1 LVLGYSPSVCK
12 KSEVSINKMA
22 GQLGGVPILVLREGS
37 ERASGRDA
45 QTANINAAK
54 AVAAAVRTTLGPKGM
69 DKMLVDSLGDVVI
82 TNDGVTILKEM
93 DIESPAAKMMVEV
106 AKTVDAE
113 AGDGTTTS
121 VVLGGELLKKAED
134 LLEQELHPA
143 VIALGYRLASEQAI
157 KVLDSIAIDIA
168 IADEAELKKVAETA
182 ITGKSAEAS
191 REFLA
196 EIAIKAVKAITEEDS
211 EGKKVVDVDNINV
224 EKKVGGRMSETELV
238 QGMALD
244 KEVVHPGMPRKIK
257 NAKIALINASLEVK
271 KTETSAEVRIRTSDQ
286 LKSFLAEEERMMRRL
301 AERIKESGANVVI
314 CQKGIDDV
322 VQHHLAKEG
331 IMAVRRAKKS
341 DIEKLEKATGGN
353 IVSTVEEMTESDLGH
368 AGLVEERKISGDNML
383 FIEQCKNPHAV
394 SIVIRGGTEHV
405 VDEVERSLHDTL
417 RVVGS
422 IIEDGKAVAG
432 GGAVETE
439 LALRIRDYG
448 ASLKGREQLAVEKF
462 AEAMEII
469 PRTLAENSGLDP
481 IDKLVALKAAHER
494 GEKNAGLN
502 VYTGKIVDMRAN
514 NVIEPLRTKR
524 QSVASAVDAAIMI
537 LKIDD
542 VIASK
547 KGAAPPPGAGG
558 MPPGGMPEGMY

>member
-1 LVLGYSPSVCK
+1 L
-12 KSEVSINKMA
+12 I
-22 GQLGGVPILVLREGS
+22 LREGG

-134 LLEQELHPA
+134 LLEQGLHPA

-168 IADEAELKKVAETA
+168 IEDDEELKKVAQTA

-191 REFLA
+191 SEFLA

-211 EGKKVVDVDNINV
+211 KGKKVVDVDNINV
-224 EKKVGGRMSETELV
+224 EKKVGGRMSETKLV
-238 QGMALD
+238 QGLALD

-271 KTETSAEVRIRTSDQ
+271 KTETSAEVKIRTTDQ

-331 IMAVRRAKKS
+331 IMAIRRAKKS
-341 DIEKLEKATGGN
+341 DLEKLEKATGGN
-353 IVSTVEEMTESDLGH
+353 IVSTVEEMTGSDLGH
-368 AGLVEERKISGDNML
+368 AGLVEERKISGDKML

-405 VDEVERSLHDTL
+405 VDEVERSLHDVL

-439 LALRIRDYG
+439 LALKIRDYG

-524 QSVASAVDAAIMI
+524 QSVRSAVDAAIMI

>member
-1 LVLGYSPSVCK
+1 
-12 KSEVSINKMA
+12 MA
-22 GQLGGVPILVLREGS
+22 GQLGGVPIIILREGS
-37 ERASGRDA
+37 ERTRGRDA
-45 QTANINAAK
+45 QSANINAAK

-106 AKTVDAE
+106 AKTVDSE

-134 LLEQELHPA
+134 LLEQKLHPA
-143 VIALGYRLASEQAI
+143 VIALGYRLAAEKARE
-157 KVLDSIAIDIA
+157 VLNEIAIDVA
-168 IADEAELKKVAETA
+168 IDDDEELKKVAQTA

-191 REFLA
+191 RDFLA
-196 EIAIKAVKAITEEDS
+196 DIAIKAVKAVAEETAK
-211 EGKKVVDVDNINV
+211 GKKVVDVDNINV
-224 EKKVGGRMSETELV
+224 EKKVGGRMGETELV

-244 KEVVHPGMPRKIK
+244 KEIVHPGMPRKIK

-271 KTETSAEVRIRTSDQ
+271 KTETSAEIKIRSSDQ

-314 CQKGIDDV
+314 CQKGIDDL
-322 VQHHLAKEG
+322 VQHYLAKDG

-341 DIEKLEKATGGN
+341 DLEKLEKATGGN
-353 IVSTVEEMTESDLGH
+353 IVSTVEDLTKSDLGY
-368 AGLVEERKISGDNML
+368 AGLVEERKISGDKML

-394 SIVIRGGTEHV
+394 SIVIRGGTKHV
-405 VDEVERSLHDTL
+405 VDEVDRSLHDML
-417 RVVGS
+417 RVLGS

-432 GGAVETE
+432 GGSVETE
-439 LALRIRDYG
+439 LALKLRDYG

-494 GEKNAGLN
+494 GEKYAGLD

-524 QSVASAVDAAIMI
+524 QAVQSAAEAAIMI

-547 KGAAPPPGAGG
+547 KGGMPAPPPGGAGG
-558 MPPGGMPEGMY
+558 MPEEMY

>member
-1 LVLGYSPSVCK
+1 
-12 KSEVSINKMA
+12 MA
-22 GQLGGVPILVLREGS
+22 GQLGGTPIIILREGG
-37 ERASGRDA
+37 ERARGREA
-45 QTANINAAK
+45 QSANISAAK

-106 AKTVDAE
+106 AKTVDSE

-121 VVLGGELLKKAED
+121 VVLGGELLKKAEE
-134 LLEQELHPA
+134 LLEQGLHPA
-143 VIALGYRLASEQAI
+143 VVALGYRLAAEHARE
-157 KVLDSIAIDIA
+157 VLDEIA
-168 IADEAELKKVAETA
+168 IAIAIENDEELKKVAETA

-191 REFLA
+191 RDFLA
-196 EIAIKAVKAITEEDS
+196 DIAIKAIKAITEETSD
-211 EGKKVVDVDNINV
+211 GKKEVDVDNISV
-224 EKKVGGRMSETELV
+224 EKKVGGRMGETDLV
-238 QGMALD
+238 QGIALD

-271 KTETSAEVRIRTSDQ
+271 KTETSAEVKIRSSDQ

-314 CQKGIDDV
+314 CQKGIDDL
-322 VQHHLAKEG
+322 VQHYLAKDG

-341 DIEKLEKATGGN
+341 DMEKLEKATGGN
-353 IVSTVEEMTESDLGH
+353 VVSTVEDLTEKDLGH
-368 AGLVEERKISGDNML
+368 AGLAEERKISGDKML

-405 VDEVERSLHDTL
+405 VDEVDRSLHDTL
-417 RVVGS
+417 RVLGS
-422 IIEDGKAVAG
+422 VIEDGKVVAG
-432 GGAVETE
+432 GGSVETE
-439 LALRIRDYG
+439 LALRLKDYS

-481 IDKLVALKAAHER
+481 LDKLVALKAAHER
-494 GEKNAGLN
+494 GEKNAGLD
-502 VYTGKIVDMRAN
+502 VYTGKIVDMYAN

-524 QSVASAVDAAIMI
+524 QAVESAAEAAIMI

-542 VIASK
+542 VIAARQ
-547 KGAAPPPGAGG
+547 GAPMP
-558 MPPGGMPEGMY
+558 PPGGMPPEEEMY

>member
-1 LVLGYSPSVCK
+1 
-12 KSEVSINKMA
+12 MA
-22 GQLGGVPILVLREGS
+22 GQLGGVPILVLREGG

-45 QTANINAAK
+45 QSANINAAK
-54 AVAAAVRTTLGPKGM
+54 AVAAAIRTTLGPKGM

-168 IADEAELKKVAETA
+168 VEDEDELKKVAETA

-196 EIAIKAVKAITEEDS
+196 EIAIKAVKAIAEEDS
-211 EGKKVVDVDNINV
+211 KGNKVVDVDNISV

-238 QGMALD
+238 QGLALD

-271 KTETSAEVRIRTSDQ
+271 KTETSAEVKIRTSDQ

-301 AERIKESGANVVI
+301 AECIKESGANVVI
-314 CQKGIDDV
+314 CQKGIDDL
-322 VQHHLAKEG
+322 VQHYLAKDG
-331 IMAVRRAKKS
+331 IMAIRRSKKS
-341 DIEKLEKATGGN
+341 DMERLEKATGGN
-353 IVSTVEEMTESDLGH
+353 IVSTVEDIANSDLGH
-368 AGLVEERKISGDNML
+368 AGLVEERKISGDKML

-405 VDEVERSLHDTL
+405 VDEVERSLHDVL

-439 LALRIRDYG
+439 LALKIRDYG

-494 GEKNAGLN
+494 GEKYAGLN
-502 VYTGKIVDMRAN
+502 VYSGEIVDMRKN

-524 QSVASAVDAAIMI
+524 QSVRSAADAAIMI

-547 KGAAPPPGAGG
+547 KGAASPPGAGGGG
-558 MPPGGMPEGMY
+558 MPPGGMPGGGMY

>member
-1 LVLGYSPSVCK
+1 
-12 KSEVSINKMA
+12 MA
-22 GQLGGVPILVLREGS
+22 GQLGGIPVIVLKEGS
-37 ERASGRDA
+37 ERARGRDA
-45 QTANINAAK
+45 QSTNINAAK
-54 AVAAAVRTTLGPKGM
+54 AIAAAVRTTLGPKGM

-106 AKTVDAE
+106 AKTVDDV

-134 LLEQELHPA
+134 LLDQELHPA
-143 VIALGYRLASEQAI
+143 VIAMGYRLAMEQAR
-157 KVLDSIAIDIA
+157 KVLSEIARDIDVE
-168 IADEAELKKVAETA
+168 DDDELKKLAQTA

-191 REFLA
+191 RDFLA
-196 EIAIKAVKAITEEDS
+196 DIAIKAIKAIAEKTTA
-211 EGKKVVDVDNINV
+211 GKYVVDVDNINV

-238 QGMALD
+238 QGIALD
-244 KEVVHPGMPRKIK
+244 KEIVHPGMPRKLK

-271 KTETSAEVRIRTSDQ
+271 KTETSAEVRIRSSDQ
-286 LKSFLAEEERMMRRL
+286 LKSFLAEEERMMKRL
-301 AERIKESGANVVI
+301 ADLIKASGANVVV
-314 CQKGIDDV
+314 CQKGIDDL
-322 VQHHLAKEG
+322 VQHYLAKDG
-331 IMAVRRAKKS
+331 IIAVRRAKKS
-341 DIEKLEKATGGN
+341 DMEKLEKATGGT
-353 IVSTVEEMTESDLGH
+353 IVSTVEDLTKNDLGH
-368 AGLVEERKISGDNML
+368 AGLVEERKISGDKML

-432 GGAVETE
+432 GGSVETE
-439 LALRIRDYG
+439 LALRIRDYSS
-448 ASLKGREQLAVEKF
+448 SLKGREQLAVEKF

-494 GEKNAGLN
+494 GEIYAGLD
-502 VYTGKIVDMRAN
+502 VYTGKIIDMWKN

-524 QSVASAVDAAIMI
+524 QAVESAADAAIMI

-542 VIASK
+542 VIASRRE
-547 KGAAPPPGAGG
+547 APMPSPGAGGG
-558 MPPGGMPEGMY
+558 MPPGGMPMY

>member
-1 LVLGYSPSVCK
+1 
-12 KSEVSINKMA
+12 
-22 GQLGGVPILVLREGS
+22 
-37 ERASGRDA
+37 
-45 QTANINAAK
+45 
-54 AVAAAVRTTLGPKGM
+54 M

-106 AKTVDAE
+106 AKTVDSE

-121 VVLGGELLKKAED
+121 VVLGGELLKKAEE

-143 VIALGYRLASEQAI
+143 VIALGYQLAAEKARE
-157 KVLDSIAIDIA
+157 VLNEIAIEIA
-168 IADEAELKKVAETA
+168 ADDEEELKRVAQTA

-196 EIAIKAVKAITEEDS
+196 DIAIKAVRAVAEEIS
-211 EGKKVVDVDNINV
+211 KGKKVVDVDNINV
-224 EKKVGGRMSETELV
+224 EKKVGGRLGETELV
-238 QGMALD
+238 QGIALD

-271 KTETSAEVRIRTSDQ
+271 KTETSAEVRIRSSDQ
-286 LKSFLAEEERMMRRL
+286 LKSFLAEEERMMKRL
-301 AERIKESGANVVI
+301 AERIKESGANVVV
-314 CQKGIDDV
+314 CQKGIDEL
-322 VQHHLAKEG
+322 VQHYLAKEG
-331 IMAVRRAKKS
+331 IIAVRRAKKS
-341 DIEKLEKATGGN
+341 DMEKLEKATGGN
-353 IVSTVEEMTESDLGH
+353 IVSTVEDLAKSDLGY
-368 AGLVEERKISGDNML
+368 AGLVEERKISGEKML

-417 RVVGS
+417 RVLGS
-422 IIEDGKAVAG
+422 IIEDGKAVTG

-439 LALRIRDYG
+439 LALRLRDYS

-462 AEAMEII
+462 AEATEII

-502 VYTGKIVDMRAN
+502 VYTGKIVDMWQQG
-514 NVIEPLRTKR
+514 VIEPLRTKR
-524 QSVASAVDAAIMI
+524 QAVQSAAEAAIMI

-547 KGAAPPPGAGG
+547 RGVPAPPPGGAGG
-558 MPPGGMPEGMY
+558 MPPEEM

>member
-1 LVLGYSPSVCK
+1 
-12 KSEVSINKMA
+12 MA
-22 GQLGGVPILVLREGS
+22 GQLGGTPIIVLRAGG
-37 ERASGRDA
+37 ERAKGGEA
-45 QTANINAAK
+45 QSANISAAK

-106 AKTVDAE
+106 AKTVDSE

-143 VIALGYRLASEQAI
+143 IVALGYRLAAEKARE
-157 KVLDSIAIDIA
+157 VLNDVAIDIA
-168 IADEAELKKVAETA
+168 IENDDELKKVAQTA

-191 REFLA
+191 RDFLA
-196 EIAIKAVKAITEEDS
+196 DIAIKAIKAITEVTS
-211 EGKKVVDVDNINV
+211 EGKREVDVDNISV
-224 EKKVGGRMSETELV
+224 EKKVGGRMGETELV
-238 QGMALD
+238 QGIALD
-244 KEVVHPGMPRKIK
+244 KEVVHPGMPRKIED
-257 NAKIALINASLEVK
+257 AKIALISASLEVK
-271 KTETSAEVRIRTSDQ
+271 KTETSAEVKIRSSDQ
-286 LKSFLAEEERMMRRL
+286 LKSFLAEEERMMKRL
-301 AERIKESGANVVI
+301 AELIKESGANVVV
-314 CQKGIDDV
+314 CQKGIDDL
-322 VQHHLAKEG
+322 VQHYLAKSG

-341 DIEKLEKATGGN
+341 DMEKLEKATGGN
-353 IVSTVEEMTESDLGH
+353 VVSTVEDLTANDLGH
-368 AGLVEERKISGDNML
+368 AGLVEERKISGDKML

-394 SIVIRGGTEHV
+394 SIVIRGGTGHV
-405 VDEVERSLHDTL
+405 VDEVDRSLHDTL
-417 RVVGS
+417 RVLGS
-422 IIEDGKAVAG
+422 VIEDGKVVAG
-432 GGAVETE
+432 GGSVETE
-439 LALRIRDYG
+439 LALRLKDYG

-462 AEAMEII
+462 AEAMEVI

-494 GEKNAGLN
+494 GEKNAGLD

-524 QSVASAVDAAIMI
+524 QAVESAAEAAIMI

-542 VIASK
+542 VIAAQR
-547 KGAAPPPGAGG
+547 GAPMPPSGG
-558 MPPGGMPEGMY
+558 MPPGGMPPEGMY

>member
-1 LVLGYSPSVCK
+1 M
-12 KSEVSINKMA
+12 I
-22 GQLGGVPILVLREGS
+22 LREGG

-134 LLEQELHPA
+134 LLEQGLHPA

-168 IADEAELKKVAETA
+168 IDDDEELKKVAQTA

-191 REFLA
+191 SEFLA

-211 EGKKVVDVDNINV
+211 KGKKVVDVDNINV
-224 EKKVGGRMSETELV
+224 EKKVGGRMSETKLV
-238 QGMALD
+238 QGLALD

-271 KTETSAEVRIRTSDQ
+271 KTETSAEVKIRTTDQ

-322 VQHHLAKEG
+322 VQHHLAKDG
-331 IMAVRRAKKS
+331 IIAIRRAKKS
-341 DIEKLEKATGGN
+341 DLEKLEKATGGN
-353 IVSTVEEMTESDLGH
+353 IVSTVEEMTGSDLGH
-368 AGLVEERKISGDNML
+368 AGLVEERKISGDKML

-405 VDEVERSLHDTL
+405 VDEVERSLHDVL

-439 LALRIRDYG
+439 LALKIRDYG

-524 QSVASAVDAAIMI
+524 QSVRSAVDAAIMI

>member
-1 LVLGYSPSVCK
+1 L
-12 KSEVSINKMA
+12 I
-22 GQLGGVPILVLREGS
+22 LREGG

-134 LLEQELHPA
+134 LLEQGLHPA

-168 IADEAELKKVAETA
+168 IDDDEELKKVAQTA

-191 REFLA
+191 SEFLA

-211 EGKKVVDVDNINV
+211 KGKKVVDVDNISV
-224 EKKVGGRMSETELV
+224 EKKVGGRMSETKLV
-238 QGMALD
+238 QGLALD

-271 KTETSAEVRIRTSDQ
+271 KTETSAEVKIRTTDQ

-331 IMAVRRAKKS
+331 IMAIRRAKKS
-341 DIEKLEKATGGN
+341 DLEKLEKATGGN

-368 AGLVEERKISGDNML
+368 AGLVEERKISGDKML

-394 SIVIRGGTEHV
+394 SIVVRGGTEHV
-405 VDEVERSLHDTL
+405 VDEVERSLHDML

-439 LALRIRDYG
+439 LALKIRDYG

-502 VYTGKIVDMRAN
+502 VYTGKIVDMREN

-524 QSVASAVDAAIMI
+524 QSVRSAVDAAIMI

-558 MPPGGMPEGMY
+558 MPPGGMPGGGMY

>member
-1 LVLGYSPSVCK
+1 M
-12 KSEVSINKMA
+12 I
-22 GQLGGVPILVLREGS
+22 LREGG

-134 LLEQELHPA
+134 LLEQGLHPA

-168 IADEAELKKVAETA
+168 IEDDEELKKVAQTA

-191 REFLA
+191 SVFLA

-211 EGKKVVDVDNINV
+211 KGKKVVDVDNINV
-224 EKKVGGRMSETELV
+224 EKKVGGRMSETKLV

-271 KTETSAEVRIRTSDQ
+271 KTETSAEVKIRTTDQ
-286 LKSFLAEEERMMRRL
+286 LKSEFCN
-301 AERIKESGANVVI
+301 GA
-314 CQKGIDDV
+314 
-322 VQHHLAKEG
+322 
-331 IMAVRRAKKS
+331 
-341 DIEKLEKATGGN
+341 
-353 IVSTVEEMTESDLGH
+353 
-368 AGLVEERKISGDNML
+368 
-383 FIEQCKNPHAV
+383 
-394 SIVIRGGTEHV
+394 
-405 VDEVERSLHDTL
+405 
-417 RVVGS
+417 
-422 IIEDGKAVAG
+422 
-432 GGAVETE
+432 
-439 LALRIRDYG
+439 
-448 ASLKGREQLAVEKF
+448 
-462 AEAMEII
+462 
-469 PRTLAENSGLDP
+469 
-481 IDKLVALKAAHER
+481 
-494 GEKNAGLN
+494 
-502 VYTGKIVDMRAN
+502 
-514 NVIEPLRTKR
+514 
-524 QSVASAVDAAIMI
+524 
-537 LKIDD
+537 
-542 VIASK
+542 
-547 KGAAPPPGAGG
+547 
-558 MPPGGMPEGMY
+558 

>member
-1 LVLGYSPSVCK
+1 
-12 KSEVSINKMA
+12 MA
-22 GQLGGVPILVLREGS
+22 GQLGGTPIIILREGG
-37 ERASGRDA
+37 ERARGREA
-45 QTANINAAK
+45 QSANISAAK

-106 AKTVDAE
+106 AKTVDSE

-121 VVLGGELLKKAED
+121 VVLGGELLKKAEE
-134 LLEQELHPA
+134 LLEQGLHPA
-143 VIALGYRLASEQAI
+143 VVALGYRLAAEHARE
-157 KVLDSIAIDIA
+157 VLDEIA
-168 IADEAELKKVAETA
+168 IAIALEKDEELKKVAATA

-191 REFLA
+191 RDFLA
-196 EIAIKAVKAITEEDS
+196 DIAIKAIKAITEETSD
-211 EGKKVVDVDNINV
+211 GKKEVDVDNISV
-224 EKKVGGRMSETELV
+224 EKKVGGRMGETELV
-238 QGMALD
+238 QGIALD

-271 KTETSAEVRIRTSDQ
+271 KTETSAEVKIRSSDQ

-314 CQKGIDDV
+314 CQKGIDDL
-322 VQHHLAKEG
+322 VQHYLAKDG

-341 DIEKLEKATGGN
+341 DMEKLEKATGGN
-353 IVSTVEEMTESDLGH
+353 VVSTVEDLTEKDLGH
-368 AGLVEERKISGDNML
+368 AGLAEERKISGDKML

-405 VDEVERSLHDTL
+405 VDEVDRSLHDTL
-417 RVVGS
+417 RVLGS
-422 IIEDGKAVAG
+422 VIEDGKVVAG
-432 GGAVETE
+432 GGSVETE
-439 LALRIRDYG
+439 LALRLKDYS

-494 GEKNAGLN
+494 GEKNAGLD
-502 VYTGKIVDMRAN
+502 VYTGKIVDMYAN

-524 QSVASAVDAAIMI
+524 QAVESAAEAAIMI

-542 VIASK
+542 VIAARQ
-547 KGAAPPPGAGG
+547 GAPMP
-558 MPPGGMPEGMY
+558 PPGGMPPEEEMY

>member
-1 LVLGYSPSVCK
+1 MIVLK
-12 KSEVSINKMA
+12 
-22 GQLGGVPILVLREGS
+22 EGS
-37 ERASGRDA
+37 ERARGRDA
-45 QTANINAAK
+45 QSTNINAAK
-54 AVAAAVRTTLGPKGM
+54 AIAAAVRTTLGPKGM

-106 AKTVDAE
+106 AKTVDDV

-134 LLEQELHPA
+134 LLDQELHPA
-143 VIALGYRLASEQAI
+143 VIAMGYRLAMEQAR
-157 KVLDSIAIDIA
+157 KVLSEIARDIDVE
-168 IADEAELKKVAETA
+168 DDDELKKLAQTA

-191 REFLA
+191 RDFLA
-196 EIAIKAVKAITEEDS
+196 DIAIKAIKAIAEKTTA
-211 EGKKVVDVDNINV
+211 GKYVVDVDNINV

-238 QGMALD
+238 QGIALD
-244 KEVVHPGMPRKIK
+244 KEIVHPGMPRKLK

-271 KTETSAEVRIRTSDQ
+271 KTETSAEVRIRSSDQ
-286 LKSFLAEEERMMRRL
+286 LKSFLAEEERMMKRL
-301 AERIKESGANVVI
+301 ADLIKASGANVVV
-314 CQKGIDDV
+314 CQKGIDDL
-322 VQHHLAKEG
+322 VQHYLAKDG
-331 IMAVRRAKKS
+331 IIAVRRAKKS
-341 DIEKLEKATGGN
+341 DMEKLEKATGGT
-353 IVSTVEEMTESDLGH
+353 IVSTVEDLTKNDLGH
-368 AGLVEERKISGDNML
+368 AGLVEERKISGDKML

-432 GGAVETE
+432 GGSVETE
-439 LALRIRDYG
+439 LALRIRDYSS
-448 ASLKGREQLAVEKF
+448 SLKGREQLAVEKF

-494 GEKNAGLN
+494 GEIYAGLD
-502 VYTGKIVDMRAN
+502 VYTGKIIDMWKN

-524 QSVASAVDAAIMI
+524 QAVESAADAAIMI

-542 VIASK
+542 VIASRRE
-547 KGAAPPPGAGG
+547 APMPSPGAGGG
-558 MPPGGMPEGMY
+558 MPPGGMPMY

>member
-1 LVLGYSPSVCK
+1 
-12 KSEVSINKMA
+12 MA
-22 GQLGGVPILVLREGS
+22 GQLGGVPILILREGG

-54 AVAAAVRTTLGPKGM
+54 AVADAVRTTLGPKGM

-113 AGDGTTTS
+113 AGDGTTTA

-134 LLEQELHPA
+134 LLEQKLHPA
-143 VIALGYRLASEQAI
+143 VIALGYRLASEQAM

-168 IADEAELKKVAETA
+168 VEDEDELKKVAETA

-196 EIAIKAVKAITEEDS
+196 EIAIKAVKAIAEEDS
-211 EGKKVVDVDNINV
+211 KGNKVVDVDNISV
-224 EKKVGGRMSETELV
+224 EKKVGGRMSDTELV
-238 QGMALD
+238 QGLALD

-271 KTETSAEVRIRTSDQ
+271 KTETSAEVKIRTSDQ

-301 AERIKESGANVVI
+301 AECIKESGANVVI
-314 CQKGIDDV
+314 CQKGIDDL
-322 VQHHLAKEG
+322 VQHYLAKDG
-331 IMAVRRAKKS
+331 IMAIRRSKKS
-341 DIEKLEKATGGN
+341 DMERLEKATGGN
-353 IVSTVEEMTESDLGH
+353 IVSTVEDITDSDLGH
-368 AGLVEERKISGDNML
+368 AGLVEERKVSGDKML
-383 FIEQCKNPHAV
+383 FIEQCENPHAV
-394 SIVIRGGTEHV
+394 SIVIRGGTEHI
-405 VDEVERSLHDTL
+405 VDEVERSLHDVL

-439 LALRIRDYG
+439 LALKIRDYG

-494 GEKNAGLN
+494 GETNAGLN
-502 VYTGKIVDMRAN
+502 VYSGEIVDMRKN

-524 QSVASAVDAAIMI
+524 QSVRSAADAAILI
-537 LKIDD
+537 LRIDD

-558 MPPGGMPEGMY
+558 MPPGGMPGGGMY

>member
-1 LVLGYSPSVCK
+1 
-12 KSEVSINKMA
+12 MA
-22 GQLGGVPILVLREGS
+22 GQLGGIPVIVLKEGS
-37 ERASGRDA
+37 ERARGRDA
-45 QTANINAAK
+45 QSTNINAAK

-106 AKTVDAE
+106 AKTVDDV

-134 LLEQELHPA
+134 LLDQELHPA
-143 VIALGYRLASEQAI
+143 VIALGYRLAMEQAR
-157 KVLDSIAIDIA
+157 KVLNEIARDIDIEDN
-168 IADEAELKKVAETA
+168 DELRKLAQTA

-191 REFLA
+191 RDFLA
-196 EIAIKAVKAITEEDS
+196 DIAIKAIKAIAEKTTA
-211 EGKKVVDVDNINV
+211 GKYVVDVDNINV

-238 QGMALD
+238 QGIALD
-244 KEVVHPGMPRKIK
+244 KEIVHPGMPRKLK

-271 KTETSAEVRIRTSDQ
+271 KTETSAEVRIRSSDQ

-301 AERIKESGANVVI
+301 ADLIKASEANVVV
-314 CQKGIDDV
+314 CQKGIDDL
-322 VQHHLAKEG
+322 VQHYLAKEG
-331 IMAVRRAKKS
+331 IIAVRRAKKS
-341 DIEKLEKATGGN
+341 DMEKLEKATGGT
-353 IVSTVEEMTESDLGH
+353 IVSTVEDLAKGDLGH
-368 AGLVEERKISGDNML
+368 AGMVEERKISGDKML

-439 LALRIRDYG
+439 LALKIREYG

-494 GEKNAGLN
+494 GEIYAGLD
-502 VYTGKIVDMRAN
+502 VYTGKIIDMWKN

-524 QSVASAVDAAIMI
+524 QSVESAADAAIMI

-542 VIASK
+542 VIASRRE
-547 KGAAPPPGAGG
+547 APMPPPGAGGG
-558 MPPGGMPEGMY
+558 MPPGGMPGGMPMY